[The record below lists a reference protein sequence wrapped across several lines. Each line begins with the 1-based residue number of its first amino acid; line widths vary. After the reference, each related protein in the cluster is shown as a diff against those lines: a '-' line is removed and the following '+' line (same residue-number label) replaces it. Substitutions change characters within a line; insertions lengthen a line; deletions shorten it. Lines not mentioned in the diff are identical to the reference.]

1 MDRGMDEYMMK
12 FSKILVVNVG
22 DGYSDVTL

>member
-1 MDRGMDEYMMK
+1 MDRGMGENVMK